1 MIWLSPVIRQVH
13 CAAALRDGLFA
24 HLAGYSG
31 TETVHELIVA

>member
-1 MIWLSPVIRQVH
+1 MRKKATSGVLASF
-13 CAAALRDGLFA
+13 AAALRDGLFA